1 MKILTTVSFAFEKTR
16 AKRVPFFALAFGV
29 WGFAQTRHRVGILNG
44 SEKVPCVSLLYA
56 FKPLNFSL

>member
-16 AKRVPFFALAFGV
+16 AKRVPFALAFGV
-29 WGFAQTRHRVGILNG
+29 WGLPHKARVGILHG
-44 SEKVPCVSLLYA
+44 SEKVPSVCPCSML